1 MATTRKT
8 SRRLIKSGAETA
20 SPRLSRSLSA
30 LLTEVRACTAC
41 AALLPREPRPVL
53 RAHQSARVLIVG
65 QAPGTR
71 VHETG
76 VPWND
81 RSGDRLRE
89 WLAIDRERFYDER
102 RFAIIPVGYCY
113 PGRGPSGDLPPR
125 NECGDLWLNR
135 LLAELPRIE
144 LTILIGQYAQALYLK
159 NHRKQSLTE
168 TVRAFREY
176 APRYLPLPHP
186 SPRNQM
192 WLQRNPWFEAEVVPA
207 LRRACRRVGVYQS
220 AQPRLKTD
228 SQSCQK

>member
-1 MATTRKT
+1 M
-8 SRRLIKSGAETA
+8 L
-20 SPRLSRSLSA
+20 LS
-30 LLTEVRACTAC
+30 EVRGCTAC
-41 AALLPREPRPVL
+41 AGLLPCEPRPVL

-89 WLAIDRERFYDER
+89 WLAIDREQFYDER

-125 NECGDLWLNR
+125 SECAELWLAR
-135 LLAELPRIE
+135 LLAELPQIE
-144 LTILIGQYAQALYLK
+144 LTILIGQYAQRLYLK
-159 NHRKQSLTE
+159 ERRKGTLTE
-168 TVRAFREY
+168 TMRAYREF
-176 APRYLPLPHP
+176 APRYFPLPHP

-192 WLQRNPWFEAEVVPA
+192 WLLRHPWFEEGVTAA
-207 LRRACRRVGVYQS
+207 LRRACRRLGVYQS
-220 AQPRLKTD
+220 APARLTTD
-228 SQSCQK
+228 TRRRPK

>member
-1 MATTRKT
+1 MAPSLKT
-8 SRRLIKSGAETA
+8 SRKIDETGA
-20 SPRLSRSLSA
+20 SKPPPRLSRSLSV
-30 LLTEVRACTAC
+30 LLSEVRACTAC
-41 AALLPREPRPVL
+41 AGLLPREPRPVL

-125 NECGDLWLNR
+125 SECAELWLDR
-135 LLAELPRIE
+135 LLAELPQIE

-159 NHRKQSLTE
+159 KLRKESLTE
-168 TVRAFREY
+168 TVRAYRDY
-176 APRYLPLPHP
+176 LPRYIPLPHP

-192 WLQRNPWFEAEVVPA
+192 WLRRHPWFARDVVPA
-207 LRRACRRVGVYQS
+207 LRRACRRLGVYQRK
-220 AQPRLKTD
+220 QPEFKTG
-228 SQSCQK
+228 SRRRAN